1 MEIKTQEEFDAV
13 VKTRDILDTEV
24 AQLTTELNSTREAR
38 DAFNNTINTF
48 IVRRDAALRKAKV
61 EFDEAQAAS
70 YECSTQLQGGNT
82 PCRKCIEHLQSAAN
96 NLLNLRFSGF
106 NHGR

>member
-13 VKTRDILDTEV
+13 VKTRDILSTEV
-24 AQLTTELNSTREAR
+24 AQLTTELNSTRAALE
-38 DAFNNTINTF
+38 AFNNTINTF
-48 IVRRDAALRKAKV
+48 IVRRDNALRKAKT

-96 NLLNLRFSGF
+96 NLLALSWV
-106 NHGR
+106 